1 MQLGAINPKQTPIGA
16 VSAGDFDFTPFETR
30 IKAIE
35 TKQNYLLIGIALLL
49 ILTLLK
55 NK

>member
-1 MQLGAINPKQTPIGA
+1 MQLGAITPKQTPLGQIA
-16 VSAGDFDFTPFETR
+16 ANDLDFSPFETR

-49 ILTLLK
+49 LLTLLK

>member
-1 MQLGAINPKQTPIGA
+1 MQLGAIQPKQYAMGA
-16 VSAGDFDFTPFETR
+16 VNASDFDFSGLETR
-30 IKAIE
+30 FKAIE

>member
-1 MQLGAINPKQTPIGA
+1 MQLGAINPNKNTMGA

-49 ILTLLK
+49 LLTLLK

>member
-1 MQLGAINPKQTPIGA
+1 MQLGAINPKQTPMGQIVA
-16 VSAGDFDFTPFETR
+16 NDLDFTPFETR

-35 TKQNYLLIGIALLL
+35 MKQNYLLIGIALLL

>member
-1 MQLGAINPKQTPIGA
+1 MQLGAINPNKTQMGA
-16 VSAGDFDFTPFETR
+16 VSANDFDFSTFETR
-30 IKAIE
+30 IKGIE